1 MEQCPSPEANSSS
14 SIQEFLRILWNPR
27 VHYRIHMSPPS
38 APILNHINPVH
49 TLTSH
54 SLKIHLNIILPSMP
68 ESSGWFFFSVLP
80 TKTLYTPLHASIHA
94 KCPALLIL
102 LGLITRTILGEQ
114 YRSLSSSLCTFLHFH
129 IISSLLGL
137 NILLSHSS
145 P

>member
-1 MEQCPSPEANSSS
+1 MEPESSLPHSHEPAICPSPKPHQSS
-14 SIQEFLRILWNPR
+14 P
-27 VHYRIHMSPPS
+27 YP
-38 APILNHINPVH
+38 HIP
-49 TLTSH
+49 LPEDPF
-54 SLKIHLNIILPSMP
+54 NIILPSMP

-145 P
+145 PWRVPKCNK